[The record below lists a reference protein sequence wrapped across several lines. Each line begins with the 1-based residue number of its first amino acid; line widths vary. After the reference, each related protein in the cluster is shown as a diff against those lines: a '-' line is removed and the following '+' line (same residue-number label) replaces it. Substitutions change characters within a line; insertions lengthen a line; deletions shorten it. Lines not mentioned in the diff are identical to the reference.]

1 MYQENTKA
9 EEAAAELK
17 GIVNREYQDFVDR
30 DTKKHLVKYEAIHLE
45 SLPKEIRKH
54 AEERQRI
61 MSIMFGDHFDEY
73 AQHRVHARVQ
83 EMWDGYMNPQNAD
96 IILSTLKVIH
106 NKAKCEKCQDGHKL
120 RIPTYET
127 IEKAYKVRQR

>member
-1 MYQENTKA
+1 MFQENTKS
-9 EEAAAELK
+9 EEAKEELK

-30 DTKKHLVKYEAIHLE
+30 DNKKHLVKYEAIHLE

-73 AQHRVHARVQ
+73 AQHRVHARIQ
-83 EMWDGYMNPQNAD
+83 EMWEGRMEPINAML
-96 IILSTLKVIH
+96 IIPTLKSIH
-106 NKAKCEKCQDGHKL
+106 NKAKCEKCKDGHKL

-127 IEKAYKVRQR
+127 IEKVYRMRNR